1 MSDLKTIRIM
11 SPCYLWSW
19 IRCLTSRPSGSCH
32 LATYDPCRLWP
43 KDHPKHL
50 TLLLMIM
57 DYMTDW
63 KTIRIMS
70 PCYLWTWIIWLTG
83 RPSGSCHLATYDH
96 GSDCDLKAIRI
107 MSPCYFWSL
116 IICLTWRP
124 SRSCHLATYDH
135 GLDVWPEGNP
145 DHVTLVL
152 MIVVDCD
159 LRTIQNISPC
169 YLWS

>member
-11 SPCYLWSW
+11 SSCYLWSW

-63 KTIRIMS
+63 KTIRIMP
-70 PCYLWTWIIWLTG
+70 PCYLWSWIRLWPEGDSDHVTLLFLIIDYMSDLKAIQIMSPSYLWSWIRCLTW
-83 RPSGSCHLATYDH
+83 RQSGSCHLGTYDR
-96 GSDCDLKAIRI
+96 CRL
-107 MSPCYFWSL
+107 
-116 IICLTWRP
+116 
-124 SRSCHLATYDH
+124 
-135 GLDVWPEGNP
+135 WPE
-145 DHVTLVL
+145 DHPKHLTLLL
-152 MIVVDCD
+152 MIMD
-159 LRTIQNISPC
+159 
-169 YLWS
+169 